1 MQSYEI
7 FIVVSSSIIALL
19 LLASVT
25 LNTLIVDYNKINYL
39 TRKIIEWER
48 SKEKA
53 IKKKNRKLYN
63 KLMRQRTHINNIK
76 TEIEKEK
83 IKGYIL
89 SFIVWIISFKFLS
102 DIFLDIDIVYVPF
115 INNTINIA
123 YYFVL
128 ISIWLYPIL
137 IYIVQRKLMKI
148 NIYSI

>member
-89 SFIVWIISFKFLS
+89 SFIVWI
-102 DIFLDIDIVYVPF
+102 
-115 INNTINIA
+115 
-123 YYFVL
+123 
-128 ISIWLYPIL
+128 
-137 IYIVQRKLMKI
+137 
-148 NIYSI
+148 